1 MTRVNIYR
9 VDPLVQA
16 YAKETSSDFKKLDAR
31 YKRILKSK
39 RFQTAFP
46 KYRNIDLEAGS
57 GGGSYAH
64 FYSHYGIK
72 KERGWMISLGGNRSE
87 AVLLHEIAHHVAR
100 LHPEFG
106 YCRDHGPGFASALL
120 AVVKVTQGAE
130 AERAL
135 KHTYK
140 AIGVKVYKKGKRNGV
155 AVRVRGDAPET
166 AQPVI
171 EKIVGWKKGAAENR
185 AFIRAAME
193 QTPAKYEDQQ
203 IPCPSDGCDG
213 LADVRFGRYHSTGYR
228 SRIEFTIEHRDCNL
242 LEWTKVRDDWFQER
256 RTAALGIA
264 AHS

>member
-9 VDPLVQA
+9 VDALVQA
-16 YAKETSSDFKKLDAR
+16 YAKETSSNFKKLEAR

-46 KYRNIDLEAGS
+46 KYKNIGLEAGS

-64 FYSHYGIK
+64 FYSHHGIK

-106 YCRDHGPGFASALL
+106 YCGDHGPGFASALL
-120 AVVKVTQGAE
+120 AVVKVTQGVE

-140 AIGVKVYKKGKRNGV
+140 AIGVKVYKAGKRNGV
-155 AVRVRGDAPET
+155 AVRVRGEVPES
-166 AQPVI
+166 AQEVI
-171 EKIVGWKKGAAENR
+171 GKIVGWKKGAADNR

-193 QTPAKYEDQQ
+193 AARADFGEQS

-213 LADVRFGRYHSTGYR
+213 QAEVQFGLYHMAGYR
-228 SRIEFTIEHRDCNL
+228 SRVEFTIEHKDCDL
-242 LEWTKVRDDWFQER
+242 LEWTKVRNDWWQER
-256 RTAALGIA
+256 RAEFRRVA